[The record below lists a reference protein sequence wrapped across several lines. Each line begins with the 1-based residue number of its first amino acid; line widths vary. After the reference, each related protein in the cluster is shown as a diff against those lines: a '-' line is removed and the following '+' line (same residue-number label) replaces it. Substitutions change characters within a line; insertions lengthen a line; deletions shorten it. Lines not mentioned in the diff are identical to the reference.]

1 MSVVVLQIDVKSS
14 VSGIIEIMM
23 QVKNFSESLEKDL
36 QRLHVEMGASRKE
49 GAPASQMEHTL
60 VKQSLE
66 RMAESIP
73 MPHPSQAPAR
83 APAITVQA
91 TGTSPLPGYLAKGDQ
106 PEQIKQEV
114 NRLVGLVFSDSIS
127 TAIAESKRHSP
138 FVQDA
143 FHDALVDKLLPEL
156 KKRGMI

>member
-1 MSVVVLQIDVKSS
+1 MV
-14 VSGIIEIMM
+14 

-36 QRLHVEMGASRKE
+36 QRLHVELGAARAE
-49 GAPASQMEHTL
+49 GALAPQAERAV

-66 RMAESIP
+66 RMAETIP
-73 MPHPSQAPAR
+73 MPQPSQTPAQ
-83 APAITVQA
+83 ALPITVQTQGA
-91 TGTSPLPGYLAKGDQ
+91 SPLPGYLAKGDQ

-114 NRLVGLVFSDSIS
+114 NRLVSLVFSESIS

-143 FHDALVDKLLPEL
+143 FHDALIDKLIPEL
-156 KKRGMI
+156 KRRGMI

>member
-1 MSVVVLQIDVKSS
+1 MV
-14 VSGIIEIMM
+14 
-23 QVKNFSESLEKDL
+23 QVKNFSQSLEKDL
-36 QRLHVEMGASRKE
+36 QRLHVEIGVARKE
-49 GAPASQMEHTL
+49 NVPAPQMERAV

-66 RMAESIP
+66 RIAETVP
-73 MPHPSQAPAR
+73 APHPSQAPAQSS
-83 APAITVQA
+83 PITVQA

-114 NRLVGLVFSDSIS
+114 NRLVSLVFSDSIS

-143 FHDALVDKLLPEL
+143 FHDALVDKLMPEL
-156 KKRGMI
+156 KRRGMI

>member
-1 MSVVVLQIDVKSS
+1 MV
-14 VSGIIEIMM
+14 

-36 QRLHVEMGASRKE
+36 QRLHVELGAAHAE
-49 GAPASQMEHTL
+49 GALAPQAERAV

-66 RMAESIP
+66 RMAETIP
-73 MPHPSQAPAR
+73 MPQPSQTPAQ
-83 APAITVQA
+83 ALPITVQTQGA
-91 TGTSPLPGYLAKGDQ
+91 SPLPGYLAKGDQ

-114 NRLVGLVFSDSIS
+114 NRLVSLVFSESIS

-143 FHDALVDKLLPEL
+143 FHDALIDKLIPEL
-156 KKRGMI
+156 KRRGMI